1 MAKNSLA
8 GVKSPDKSK
17 NALPTDEKPTSQGV
31 GRKAKPK
38 AEKASKPVT
47 LKFTESELKVI
58 EEKSGLVP
66 NATFLKQMLLTQ
78 TDLFK

>member
-8 GVKSPDKSK
+8 GVKSTDNSK
-17 NALPTDEKPTSQGV
+17 NALPTDKPKSQGA
-31 GRKAKPK
+31 GRKAKSK

-47 LKFTESELKVI
+47 LKFTESEMKAI

-66 NATFLKQMLLTQ
+66 NATFLKQLLLTQ